1 MTNEPIKVIVQDDTG
16 TEQVGGT
23 GGSNTGQTDSLPNQQ
38 AQKNKEKSIGQ
49 TVGTLIAMRTI
60 SYASSN
66 VGKWLGNS
74 RYQNIVDVSQK
85 AIGYGIAFAANIY
98 VGIATVAID
107 GLTTVGNMAYDNWKN
122 EMVARNQQLKYGGKG
137 GYRR

>member
-74 RYQNIVDVSQK
+74 RYQNIVDASQK
-85 AIGYGIAFAANIY
+85 AVGYGIAFAANVY
-98 VGIATVAID
+98 VGLATVAID
-107 GLTTVGNMAYDNWKN
+107 GLTTVGNVAYDNWKN

>member
-74 RYQNIVDVSQK
+74 RYQNIVDASQK
-85 AIGYGIAFAANIY
+85 AIGYGVAFAANPY
-98 VGIATVAID
+98 LGLETVAID
-107 GLTTVGNMAYDNWKN
+107 GLTTVGNVAYESYFDAVKSVQ
-122 EMVARNQQLKYGGKG
+122 MQQRLGGKG

>member
-74 RYQNIVDVSQK
+74 RYQNIVDASQK
-85 AIGYGIAFAANIY
+85 AVGYGIAFAANVY
-98 VGIATVAID
+98 VGLATVAID
-107 GLTTVGNMAYDNWKN
+107 GLTTVGNVAYDNWKN
-122 EMVARNQQLKYGGKG
+122 EMVARNQQLKIGGKG